1 MAKWTETLEP
11 YVKVIESV
19 KQAPLNIDAGSE
31 LIIGGVIRTN
41 AGPLRPTLIA
51 GHKSLIETFT
61 VGGEVTAD
69 DDITLQNAYRLV
81 GSNQML
87 LCRASGLNGSIYLRE
102 LKEADL
108 NEYVYKQGEILKK
121 SSTAEFK
128 IADINKN
135 WKIEIEGVGTM
146 GKDPNAD
153 LYIAT
158 LSALA
163 EQLNETDKFHLP
175 SDSWTVSE
183 DGTTLSCIDIFTTSN
198 PIVDN
203 STSED
208 EGFKNMAVTLTNEFA
223 LENYIM
229 NMNSTAGTLDV
240 TITKAKSE
248 DGLERDIFYI
258 QCIDGV
264 EEQTF
269 VIGTDAE
276 AGEISLEEFNEL
288 YGDVVQIVCPKG
300 LENMEFP
307 TNSSNVEA
315 IHIDLKIPSTSNLLA
330 ISERDYQKAW
340 DLIVTDERYVVEGF
354 CDLGECSTVHENYIA
369 AAARSLN
376 AFYPISPCRST
387 NYMVIANH
395 FNKIVGG
402 ANDMVLYQL
411 APWDL
416 DDGTLG
422 FEFPVCP
429 GVMFWEAVS
438 RNRAN
443 NNEFAAVMGELRGVV
458 YPVGLA
464 TEFNRKERQLLL
476 TKRVNTIFNDVAL
489 NTIYIND
496 FYTKQANKDIM
507 QEENNVR
514 LKIRISR
521 AMPVLLSQ
529 FRGRQSNVKTWNEVI
544 SVIDY
549 WFKSTILPMNYS
561 VAEYL
566 IMCDESLNTPEVQ
579 RQNKLVV
586 RVMVRYY
593 NSIKYIEVYHDA
605 YPVGIEFL
613 SD

>member
-1 MAKWTETLEP
+1 MAKWNETLEP

-19 KQAPLNIDAGSE
+19 KDAPLNIDAGGE

-41 AGPLRPTLIA
+41 AGPLKPTLIA
-51 GHKSLIETFT
+51 GHKSLVETFT
-61 VGGEVTAD
+61 VSGEVTAD

-87 LCRASGLNGSIYLRE
+87 LCRASGLNGAIYLRE
-102 LKEADL
+102 LKEGDL
-108 NEYVYKQGEILKK
+108 VEFIYKQGEILKK
-121 SSTAEFK
+121 CTSAEFK
-128 IADINKN
+128 INNINEN
-135 WKIEIEGVGTM
+135 WKVEIEGVGTM

-153 LYIAT
+153 LYVAT

-175 SDSWTVSE
+175 SESWTVSE
-183 DGTTLSCIDIFTTSN
+183 DGITLTCSNIFTTSN
-198 PIVDN
+198 PIA
-203 STSED
+203 SSE
-208 EGFKNMAVTLTNEFA
+208 GMKVTLENEFA
-223 LENYIM
+223 IENYVM
-229 NMNSTAGTLDV
+229 NMNSTAATLDV
-240 TITKAKSE
+240 TITKAISE
-248 DGLERDIFYI
+248 DGLNRNIYYI
-258 QCIDGV
+258 KCMNGAD
-264 EEQTF
+264 EQIF
-269 VIGTDAE
+269 VIGTDKE
-276 AGEISLEEFNEL
+276 NGEITLKEFNEL

-300 LENMEFP
+300 LDSLTFP
-307 TNSSNVEA
+307 TTSAGESA
-315 IHIDLKIPSTSNLLA
+315 IYIDLKIPSTSNLLA
-330 ISERDYQKAW
+330 TSERDYQKAW

-354 CDLGECSTVHENYIA
+354 CDLGECDTAHQNYIA

-395 FNKIVGG
+395 FSKITGG

-438 RNRAN
+438 RNKAN
-443 NNEFAAVMGELRGVV
+443 NNEFAAVMGEIRGVV
-458 YPVGLA
+458 YPVHLA
-464 TEFNRKERQLLL
+464 TEFNRKERQMLL

-489 NTIYIND
+489 NSIYVND
-496 FYTKQANKDIM
+496 IYTKQANKDIM

-529 FRGRQSNVKTWNEVI
+529 FRGRQSNVKTWNDVI

-561 VAEYL
+561 ISDYL
-566 IMCDESLNTPEVQ
+566 IICDETTNTPEVQ
-579 RQNKLVV
+579 RANKLVV

-593 NSIKYIEVYHDA
+593 NSVKYVECYHDA
-605 YPVGIEFL
+605 YPIGVDFL

>member
-1 MAKWTETLEP
+1 MAKWNETLEP

-19 KQAPLNIDAGSE
+19 KDAPLNIDAGGE

-41 AGPLRPTLIA
+41 AGPLKPTLIA
-51 GHKSLIETFT
+51 GHKSLVETFT
-61 VGGEVTAD
+61 VSGEVTAD

-87 LCRASGLNGSIYLRE
+87 LCRASGLNGAIYLRE
-102 LKEADL
+102 LKEGDL
-108 NEYVYKQGEILKK
+108 VEFVYKQGEILKK
-121 SSTAEFK
+121 CTLAEFK
-128 IADINKN
+128 INNINEN
-135 WKIEIEGVGTM
+135 WKVEIEGVGTM

-153 LYIAT
+153 LYVAT

-175 SDSWTVSE
+175 SESWTVSE
-183 DGTTLSCIDIFTTSN
+183 DGTTLACSNIFTTSN
-198 PIVDN
+198 PIA
-203 STSED
+203 SSE
-208 EGFKNMAVTLTNEFA
+208 GMKVTLENEFA
-223 LENYIM
+223 IENYVM
-229 NMNSTAGTLDV
+229 NMNSTAATLDV
-240 TITKAKSE
+240 TITKAISE
-248 DGLERDIFYI
+248 DGLNRSIYYI
-258 QCIDGV
+258 KCMNGAD
-264 EEQTF
+264 EQIF
-269 VIGTDAE
+269 VIGTDKE
-276 AGEISLEEFNEL
+276 NGEITLKEFNEL

-300 LENMEFP
+300 LDSLTFP
-307 TNSSNVEA
+307 TTSAGENA
-315 IHIDLKIPSTSNLLA
+315 IYIDLKIPSTSNLLA
-330 ISERDYQKAW
+330 TSERDYQKAW

-354 CDLGECSTVHENYIA
+354 CDLGECDTAHQNYIA

-376 AFYPISPCRST
+376 AFYPISPCRAT

-395 FNKIVGG
+395 FSKITGG

-438 RNRAN
+438 RNKAN
-443 NNEFAAVMGELRGVV
+443 NNEFAAVMGEIRGVV
-458 YPVGLA
+458 YPVHLA
-464 TEFNRKERQLLL
+464 TEFNRKERQMLL

-489 NTIYIND
+489 NSIYIND
-496 FYTKQANKDIM
+496 IYTKQANKDIM

-529 FRGRQSNVKTWNEVI
+529 FRGRQPNVKTWNDVI
-544 SVIDY
+544 SAIDY

-561 VAEYL
+561 ISDYL
-566 IMCDESLNTPEVQ
+566 VICDETTNTPEVQ
-579 RQNKLVV
+579 RANKLVV

-593 NSIKYIEVYHDA
+593 NSVKYVEVFHDA
-605 YPVGIEFL
+605 YSVGVDFL